1 MCNVHIYCQ
10 PSEIYS
16 VLQSVLYTANHQR
29 FALFSKVLTDNHQR
43 FAQNYTKCS
52 LPTIRDLHCIP
63 KCSLPTIRDLHC
75 TTNCTL
81 PSANHQCCC
90 ERGRIRTGTAASTY
104 SIHVALTTELSHH
117 PATCCTWYTVS

>member
-1 MCNVHIYCQ
+1 MQCTYVY
-10 PSEIYS
+10 
-16 VLQSVLYTANHQR
+16 
-29 FALFSKVLTDNHQR
+29 TDNHQR
-43 FAQNYTKCS
+43 FTQYYKVYCTLPTIRDLHCIPKCLLTIIRDLLRTTKCS
-52 LPTIRDLHCIP
+52 LPTIKDLHCIP